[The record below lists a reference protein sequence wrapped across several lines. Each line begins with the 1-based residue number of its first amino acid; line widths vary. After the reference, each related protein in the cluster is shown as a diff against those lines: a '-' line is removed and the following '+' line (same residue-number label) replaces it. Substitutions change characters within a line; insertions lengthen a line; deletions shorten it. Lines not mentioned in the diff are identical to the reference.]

1 LEAVAPPVAA
11 VLAAAALFTL
21 IGSAPNPA
29 RVNTVATKAPSAK
42 VAKEAKVVVARATE
56 QAGPPQ
62 VMETSGPSNFDEL
75 LSSVL
80 LSADIPVAAAAPVV
94 ASAPPLTFQAIPKSP
109 ARNKALEVAN
119 RQIENARKKSAELS
133 ARPAVTSGSSRSAKA
148 EGQRQVVVQMQLKN
162 QEKKQEMFNK
172 ASVQTEVRIK
182 QAADNKQLKAEQQ
195 TLELAQRQAAAAKV
209 TLPQSRVQYRFKDL
223 EAVLQYPLP
232 TLLLAVSL
240 AAVFVTN
247 PLPKLPTFGYISP
260 GVPSFKEGAADS
272 TIADVVSDKGMAA
285 EENLESENKN

>member
-1 LEAVAPPVAA
+1 VAA

-21 IGSAPNPA
+21 IGSAPNPG
-29 RVNTVATKAPSAK
+29 VNTVATKAPAVK

-56 QAGPPQ
+56 QAGPPP
-62 VMETSGPSNFDEL
+62 VLETSGPSNFDEL

-119 RQIENARKKSAELS
+119 RQIENARKKSAEVS
-133 ARPAVTSGSSRSAKA
+133 ARPAVASGSSRSAKA

-209 TLPQSRVQYRFKDL
+209 TLPQSRVQYQFKDW

-260 GVPSFKEGAADS
+260 GVPSFKEGASDS
-272 TIADVVSDKGMAA
+272 NMEDVVSDKGMAA
-285 EENLESENKN
+285 EENLESGNKN